1 MPHFH
6 ADLVT
11 AALSQMG
18 VRLDANESG
27 AFLRE
32 LENISARVTE
42 TVFDKF
48 RGAEFVPIDTSI
60 DPADEL
66 HTWSRFTAVG
76 MAKIIANYG
85 RDLPRIEEYGE
96 QTTTKIVSLG
106 DSYAYSK
113 QDIRASR
120 KLGRPLEI
128 RKAKIAREAIERK
141 VDDMIAFGSAT
152 NNIQGFLNATGVP
165 LLAAGYNGD
174 WDDAGTTGAM
184 ILADLQMMEMLVWTQ
199 SRQNHT
205 PNAMLFGTNSYAA
218 LNKPYS
224 EFIGDSVK
232 TVFLR
237 GSAFIKSIDPWI
249 KLDLA
254 DAQGNGERAVVY
266 EKSDENMYQIYPLV
280 FESSPPQPN
289 NLEFLVPCEARH
301 GGVVVRRPL
310 SMLYVDGLLD

>member
-1 MPHFH
+1 MHFL
-6 ADLVT
+6 A
-11 AALSQMG
+11 SQVLRTLEDIG
-18 VRLDANESG
+18 IRLDANESG

-32 LENISARVTE
+32 LENVSARITE

-60 DPADEL
+60 DPADL
-66 HTWSRFTAVG
+66 FHTWSRFTAVG
-76 MAKIIANYG
+76 IAKVIGNYAK
-85 RDLPRIEEYGE
+85 DLPNIEEYGE
-96 QTTTKIVSLG
+96 QTSSPIVSLG
-106 DSYAYSK
+106 ASYRYTK

-120 KLGRPLEI
+120 KLGRPIEM
-128 RKAKIAREAIERK
+128 RKAKICREAIERLI
-141 VDDMIAFGSAT
+141 DDMIAFGKAA

-174 WDDAGTTGAM
+174 WDDPGTTGQM
-184 ILADLQMMEMLVWTQ
+184 ILADLQMMEALVWTQ
-199 SRQNHT
+199 SRQQHE
-205 PNAMLFGTNSYAA
+205 PNAMLFGTNSYMA

-232 TVFLR
+232 SVFLR
-237 GSAFIKSIDPWI
+237 GALFIKTIDPWV

-266 EKSDENMYQIYPLV
+266 EKSDENMYQINPIV
-280 FESSPPQPN
+280 FEASPPQAD
-289 NLEFLVPCEARH
+289 NLDFKVPCEARH

>member
-1 MPHFH
+1 MHFFENQVLRIVE
-6 ADLVT
+6 DL
-11 AALSQMG
+11 G
-18 VRLDANESG
+18 IHFDANESG

-60 DPADEL
+60 DPADKI

-76 MAKIIANYG
+76 IAKVIANYAT
-85 RDLPRIEEYGE
+85 DLPNIEEYGE
-96 QTTTKIVSLG
+96 QTSSPIVSLG
-106 DSYAYSK
+106 ASYRYSK
-113 QDIRASR
+113 EDIRASR
-120 KLGRPLEI
+120 KLGRPLEM
-128 RKAKIAREAIERK
+128 RKAKICREAIERLI
-141 VDDMIAFGSAT
+141 DDMIAFGKAA

-174 WDDAGTTGAM
+174 WDDPGTTGAM

-199 SRQNHT
+199 SRQNHM
-205 PNAMLFGTNSYAA
+205 PNAMLFGTNSFAA

-237 GSAFIKSIDPWI
+237 GAMFVKTIDPWI

-266 EKSDENMYQIYPLV
+266 EKSDENMYQINPIV
-280 FESSPPQPN
+280 FEASPPQAD
-289 NLEFLVPCEARH
+289 NLSFKVPCEARH

>member
-1 MPHFH
+1 MPHFF
-6 ADLVT
+6 ADDV
-11 AALSQMG
+11 ALALRTMG

-48 RGAEFVPIDTSI
+48 RGAEFVPINTEI
-60 DPADEL
+60 DPADQI

-76 MAKIIANYG
+76 AAKIIANYG

-96 QTTTKIVSLG
+96 QTSTPIVSLG

-120 KLGRPLEI
+120 KLGRPLEV
-128 RKAKIAREAIERK
+128 RKAKIAREAIERL
-141 VDDMIAFGSAT
+141 VDDMIAFGRAA

-174 WDDAGTTGAM
+174 WDDPATTGEM
-184 ILADLQMMEMLVWTQ
+184 ILADLNMMRFLVWTQ
-199 SRQNHT
+199 SRQNHV
-205 PNAMLFGTNSYAA
+205 PNAMLFGSNSYAA
-218 LNKPYS
+218 LSKPYS
-224 EFIGDSVK
+224 AFIGESIMSI
-232 TVFLR
+232 FLR
-237 GSAFIKSIDPWI
+237 SQDMIKTIDPWI

-266 EKSDENMYQIYPLV
+266 EKSDENLYQINPIV